1 MASLWHAA
9 RVAPAL
15 AALVLAA
22 TSCGGSATPPA
33 SSGANTLSLKAC
45 TVDGMA
51 ARCGTLTVPEDRLTG
66 QGRTIGVRV
75 VMFPAT
81 GRDSA
86 PDPVVYFAGGPGGST
101 VDLIPSEMPDLVSLN
116 AQRDLVFIEQR
127 GTGKANPLT
136 CPAFTAALADKAA
149 LRASV
154 ESCLAH
160 LNGDLRFYT
169 TAMYADDVAQVLTD
183 LHYAKANLM
192 GISYGVSVEQVFALR
207 HPGMVRTMTFQSGTP
222 LNVPIFERQPTST
235 QAALDYVFA
244 RCDSQPACH
253 RAFPHLAADWTALW
267 SSLGAAPWTVP
278 AAQSPSK
285 TAMRMDQGDLQNA
298 IYQLLYTGNEAPIPL
313 LVHFLGTARN
323 KAAAMIAVA
332 SAAQQAGLAPTAGG
346 GPETMLLYETECA
359 EPWASERPAALTG
372 RGKSFAY
379 QLDYEGAQWFSYVCS
394 LIPRSAAAV
403 GSQRLTASAIPVL
416 AFNGAG
422 DPLDPP
428 GNMAGAR
435 TIWPDSRDITL
446 PGQGHDVNSFSWEQC
461 AGTLTGTFIAQASVA
476 NLNTSCLASVSV
488 LLPAF
493 DLSLHDVAFGGA

>member
-1 MASLWHAA
+1 VVTVASLWRA
-9 RVAPAL
+9 APAL
-15 AALVLAA
+15 AALILAT
-22 TSCGGSATPPA
+22 TSCGGSAAPPVVP
-33 SSGANTLSLKAC
+33 GANSLSLKPC
-45 TVDGMA
+45 TVSSFA

-66 QGRTIGVRV
+66 KGRTIPVRV
-75 VMFPAT
+75 VVIPAA
-81 GRDSA
+81 GRDRA

-101 VDLIPSEMPDLVSLN
+101 VDLIPSEMPDLVNLN
-116 AQRDLVFIEQR
+116 AQRDIVFIEQR

-154 ESCLAH
+154 TSCLAH

-169 TAMYADDVAQVLTD
+169 TAMYTDDVAQVLTD
-183 LHYAKANLM
+183 LHYVKANLM

-222 LNVPIFERQPTST
+222 LSVPVFERQPAST

-267 SSLGAAPWTVP
+267 SSLGKAPWTVP
-278 AAQSPSK
+278 AAQSPAK
-285 TAMRMDQGDLQNA
+285 KAMRMDQGDVQSA
-298 IYQLLYTGNEAPIPL
+298 IYQLLYTGNEAPIPVV
-313 LVHFLGTARN
+313 VHTLGAARN
-323 KAAAMIAVA
+323 KTAAMIAVA
-332 SAAQQAGLAPTAGG
+332 SAAARAGLTPAAGG
-346 GPETMLLYETECA
+346 SAEPMLLYETECA

-372 RGKSFAY
+372 RDSFAY
-379 QLDYEGAQWFSYVCS
+379 QADYEGAAWFAYVCS

-403 GSQRLTASAIPVL
+403 GSEQLTVSAVPVL

-422 DPLDPP
+422 DPIDPP
-428 GNMAGAR
+428 ANMAGAR
-435 TIWPDSRDITL
+435 AIWPDSLDITL

-461 AGTLTGTFIAQASVA
+461 AGTLTATFIAQASVA
-476 NLNTSCLASVSV
+476 GLNANCLASVSA

-493 DLSLHDVAFGGA
+493 DLSLQDLALGAA